1 MGTRLLTRPAGAL
14 LALAVFLVPT
24 AAGAMTLSADAGVV
38 QPNWTVLVGSE
49 TANMAVQGQRFL
61 PGDVTIDAGDT
72 VTWQA
77 NATEIHTVTF
87 IDGGTPQS
95 PPPPFNP
102 ADPTQLTPQGGD
114 TMAASTYFNSG
125 LLTTG
130 SSFPP
135 IPVPV
140 VHSYTLHFPD
150 PGTFTYYCL
159 VHGVMMRGVVH
170 VQPAGTAYPY
180 SQDDIDAAAAFEAAA
195 INAHGRDLMAQATA
209 ASSNHRV
216 FTGVDDGIAMTMR
229 FSRAKVV
236 IHKGDTVHFKNTMSQ
251 GAPHTITFGTVP
263 AGAALFQP
271 TGHPKNF
278 KGGDLHSG
286 IIGPDGKF
294 AVTFNKVGRF
304 HYVCALH
311 RDMGMKALVVVKP

>member
-1 MGTRLLTRPAGAL
+1 MGIRLLTRPASGL
-14 LALAVFLVPT
+14 LALTVLLVPT
-24 AAGAMTLSADAGVV
+24 AIGATAISAQAKAT
-38 QPNWTVLVGSE
+38 NSNFTVLVGSE

-61 PGDVTIDAGDT
+61 PGDVTIDQGDT

-87 IDGGTPQS
+87 IDGGTPQA
-95 PPPPFNP
+95 PPPAFNP

-114 TMAASTYFNSG
+114 TMAAHTYFNSG

-140 VHSYTLHFPD
+140 VHSYTLTFPQV
-150 PGTFTYYCL
+150 GTFTYYCL

-170 VQPAGTAYPY
+170 VQPTSSAYPY
-180 SQDDIDAAAAFEAAA
+180 SQADMDAAAAFEAAA
-195 INAHGRDLMAQATA
+195 INAHGRALMAKAKA
-209 ASSNHRV
+209 ASTNHRV
-216 FTGVDDGIAMTMR
+216 FTGTDDGIAMTMR
-229 FSRAKVV
+229 FSKGKIVV
-236 IHKGDTVHFKNTMSQ
+236 HKGDTVHFKNTMSM

-286 IIGPDGKF
+286 IIGPGGTF
-294 AVTFNKVGRF
+294 AVTFNKAGRF

-311 RDMGMKALVVVKP
+311 RDMGMKGLVVVKK

>member
-1 MGTRLLTRPAGAL
+1 MGFRLLTRPASAL

-24 AAGAMTLSADAGVV
+24 AVGAMTLSADAGVV
-38 QPNWTVLVGSE
+38 VPNWTVLVGSE
-49 TANMAVQGQRFL
+49 TTNMAVQGQRFL
-61 PGDVTIDAGDT
+61 SGDVTIDQGDS

-77 NATEIHTVTF
+77 NSTEIHTVTF
-87 IDGGTPQS
+87 IDGGTPQA
-95 PPPPFNP
+95 PPPAFNP
-102 ADPTQLTPQGGD
+102 TDPTQLTHQGGD
-114 TMAASTYFNSG
+114 TMAAHTYFNSG

-150 PGTFTYYCL
+150 VGTFTYYCL

-180 SQDDIDAAAAFEAAA
+180 SQADMDAAAAFEAAA
-195 INAHGRDLMAQATA
+195 INAHGRALMATAKA
-209 ASSNHRV
+209 ASTNHRV

-229 FSRAKVV
+229 FSKSKVV
-236 IHKGDTVHFKNTMSQ
+236 IHKGDTVHFKNTMSM
-251 GAPHTITFGTVP
+251 GAPHTITFGAVP
-263 AGAALFQP
+263 AGPALFTP
-271 TGHPKNF
+271 TGHPKRYR
-278 KGGDLHSG
+278 GGNLHSG
-286 IIGPDGKF
+286 IIGPGGSF
-294 AVTFNKVGRF
+294 AVTFKKVGRF

-311 RDMGMKALVVVKP
+311 RDMGMKGLVVVKP